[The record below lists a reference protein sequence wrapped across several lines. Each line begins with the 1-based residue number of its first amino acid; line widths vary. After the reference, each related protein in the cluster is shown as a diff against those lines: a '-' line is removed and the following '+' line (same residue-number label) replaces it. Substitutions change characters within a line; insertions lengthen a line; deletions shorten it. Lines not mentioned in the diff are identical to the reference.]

1 MARPKKYIIKLS
13 DDEIPTLQRT
23 IRNKATCKTV
33 LKRCQILLEL
43 DENHGTGL
51 THAQIAI
58 SYAVCPATITNT
70 IQSYVKN
77 GITDIIKY
85 NISPKSSAA
94 LRKADG
100 RVEAHLIQIACSPV
114 PQGHSRWTLR
124 LLEERCR
131 VEIETP
137 VSRET
142 IRSVLKKTNFD
153 LTTTITGVSHQKKML
168 NL

>member
-13 DDEIPTLQRT
+13 DDEITTLQRT

-51 THAQIAI
+51 THAQIAN

-85 NISPKSSAA
+85 NISPNSSAHCVR
-94 LRKADG
+94 LTDG
-100 RVEAHLIQIACSPV
+100 
-114 PQGHSRWTLR
+114 
-124 LLEERCR
+124 
-131 VEIETP
+131 
-137 VSRET
+137 
-142 IRSVLKKTNFD
+142 LKR
-153 LTTTITGVSHQKKML
+153 I
-168 NL
+168 

>member
-13 DDEIPTLQRT
+13 DDEITTLQRT

-51 THAQIAI
+51 THAQIAN

-77 GITDIIKY
+77 VLL
-85 NISPKSSAA
+85 ISSNTISA
-94 LRKADG
+94 R
-100 RVEAHLIQIACSPV
+100 IPV
-114 PQGHSRWTLR
+114 PHCVR
-124 LLEERCR
+124 L
-131 VEIETP
+131 TDG
-137 VSRET
+137 
-142 IRSVLKKTNFD
+142 LKR
-153 LTTTITGVSHQKKML
+153 I
-168 NL
+168 

>member
-1 MARPKKYIIKLS
+1 MARPKKYIIRLS
-13 DDEIPTLQRT
+13 DDEIATLQRT
-23 IRNKATCKTV
+23 IKNKATCKTV

-43 DENHGTGL
+43 DEIHGTGL
-51 THAQIAI
+51 THAQIAN
-58 SYAVCPATITNT
+58 SYAVCPSTITNT
-70 IQSYVKN
+70 IQAYVKN

-114 PQGHSRWTLR
+114 PEGHSRWTLR

-131 VEIETP
+131 IELETP

-142 IRSVLKKTNFD
+142 IRRVLKKTNFA
-153 LTTTITGVSHQKKML
+153 LTAATTGVSHQKKTQ